1 VFICSPECF
10 SPERKREDDGYFL
23 ILKVV
28 SERMNDASIQ
38 GDLLNTMGIIEWGQV
53 NYSKALDYYQRAL
66 MFRRS
71 KQESFA

>member
-1 VFICSPECF
+1 
-10 SPERKREDDGYFL
+10 
-23 ILKVV
+23 VV
-28 SERMNDASIQ
+28 AERMNDASMQ
-38 GDLLNTMGIIEWGQV
+38 GDSLLNTMGIMEWGQV